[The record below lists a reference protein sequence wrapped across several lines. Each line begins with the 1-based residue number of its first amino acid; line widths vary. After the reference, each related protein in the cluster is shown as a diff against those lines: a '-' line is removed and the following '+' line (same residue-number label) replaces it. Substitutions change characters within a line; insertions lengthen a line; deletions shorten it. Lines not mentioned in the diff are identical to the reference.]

1 MRAQGI
7 IGSALMA
14 VGGMCP
20 LVHVTFIGNWNY
32 FQIDASLGI
41 IFYVIVLL
49 ALAGSLLNKTS
60 LMRIAGWAGTAML
73 ILTLAAVWL
82 KTHDAFS
89 FLHFRKLINVASHM
103 VSYKWGWFVVL
114 AGALILI
121 VVRKKAMKPAV
132 TITEL

>member
-14 VGGMCP
+14 IGGLCP

-32 FQIDASLGI
+32 FQVDTSLGI
-41 IFYVIVLL
+41 IFYIIVMLG
-49 ALAGSLLNKTS
+49 LAGSLLNKTGM
-60 LMRIAGWAGTAML
+60 MRTAGWAGIAMV

-89 FLHFRKLINVASHM
+89 FLHFKKLINVASHL
-103 VSYKWGWFVVL
+103 VSYKWGWFIIL
-114 AGALILI
+114 AGELILVI
-121 VVRKKAMKPAV
+121 VRKKSRKQAV
-132 TITEL
+132 TLTEL

>member
-14 VGGMCP
+14 IGGLCP

-32 FQIDASLGI
+32 FQVDTSLGI
-41 IFYVIVLL
+41 IFYIIVMLG
-49 ALAGSLLNKTS
+49 LAGSLLNKTGM
-60 LMRIAGWAGTAML
+60 MRTAGWAGIAMV

-89 FLHFRKLINVASHM
+89 FLHFKKLINVASHL
-103 VSYKWGWFVVL
+103 VSYKWGWFIIL
-114 AGALILI
+114 AGALILVI
-121 VVRKKAMKPAV
+121 VRKKSLKQAV
-132 TITEL
+132 TVTEL